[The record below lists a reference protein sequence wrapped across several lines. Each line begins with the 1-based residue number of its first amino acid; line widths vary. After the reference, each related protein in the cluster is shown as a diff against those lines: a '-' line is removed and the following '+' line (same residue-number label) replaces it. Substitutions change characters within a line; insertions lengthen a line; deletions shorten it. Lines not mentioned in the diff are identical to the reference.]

1 MWWGMLKWGETGDE
15 HDHVINSRIPHT
27 IPPLAHTAFIFVCRA
42 KWTSVR
48 LPLQRMAQHPAFL
61 KIGCAERRLKIDPP
75 LITVPLKYLSAQ
87 ATFKHCSLSLVFY
100 NPYHILVPVMEIPK
114 TMFWIYFTLVL
125 STWTYSVHI
134 PFPDLRGWSKQVFT
148 ADLAVFFVCLF
159 VLYSAVFN
167 AGLYVSLQLQHFLST
182 FKLMLQQCIFRTFGF
197 FAFHFL
203 SNLFSIIVR
212 CVQMEQ

>member
-1 MWWGMLKWGETGDE
+1 MGNAEVRRDWRWTWSCDQQQNPSY
-15 HDHVINSRIPHT
+15 NSSSRSYCFYLCLQSQVNKCA
-27 IPPLAHTAFIFVCRA
+27 PPFTENGTAP
-42 KWTSVR
+42 S
-48 LPLQRMAQHPAFL
+48 Q
-61 KIGCAERRLKIDPP
+61 IGCAERRLKIDPP

-87 ATFKHCSLSLVFY
+87 ATFKHCSLSLGFY
-100 NPYHILVPVMEIPK
+100 NPYHIPVPVMEIPK